1 MAVSSDGFFAYVTN
15 NRTNNVTAF
24 RISTEGA
31 LLLVP
36 STPSNPNPVLVD
48 GVPGT
53 LAISPDTKRL
63 YVANSGT
70 DAVTAYNIE
79 AAGALTLIPQTAD
92 NPNPVSVK
100 GADPAAMAITQNG
113 KFLYVANSGSNDVT
127 AFSIGGTG
135 LLSPIAP
142 SGAIANPVKTSV
154 TASKGM
160 VVSPNGSFLY
170 VANSGAHTVAVFQIG
185 VNGLLTLV
193 PPAGSTTNPIPTGT
207 GGTTPNS
214 LVISLNGRFL
224 YSANGGGTISAFT
237 IGGDGLFSLIPS
249 SAGNPVSAGTNANPV
264 ALTMSPDGRFLYVA
278 NVTNQGGRVS
288 AFTINLETGTLL
300 PLTAL
305 VGNPFLAGTTPSA
318 IATPGRP

>member
-1 MAVSSDGFFAYVTN
+1 MRQGEPSRRFPVLLSRMSLVLPLWQCPRMEFFAYVTN

-113 KFLYVANSGSNDVT
+113 KFLYVANSG
-127 AFSIGGTG
+127 
-135 LLSPIAP
+135 
-142 SGAIANPVKTSV
+142 
-154 TASKGM
+154 
-160 VVSPNGSFLY
+160 
-170 VANSGAHTVAVFQIG
+170 AHTVAAFQIG
-185 VNGLLTLV
+185 VNGLLTWCRLQD
-193 PPAGSTTNPIPTGT
+193 P
-207 GGTTPNS
+207 
-214 LVISLNGRFL
+214 L
-224 YSANGGGTISAFT
+224 
-237 IGGDGLFSLIPS
+237 
-249 SAGNPVSAGTNANPV
+249 PVR
-264 ALTMSPDGRFLYVA
+264 SPQAQAVR
-278 NVTNQGGRVS
+278 
-288 AFTINLETGTLL
+288 L
-300 PLTAL
+300 P
-305 VGNPFLAGTTPSA
+305 TPS
-318 IATPGRP
+318 

>member
-36 STPSNPNPVLVD
+36 STRSNPNPVLVD

-53 LAISPDTKRL
+53 LAISPDMKRL

-113 KFLYVANSGSNDVT
+113 KFLYVANSG
-127 AFSIGGTG
+127 
-135 LLSPIAP
+135 P
-142 SGAIANPVKTSV
+142 
-154 TASKGM
+154 
-160 VVSPNGSFLY
+160 
-170 VANSGAHTVAVFQIG
+170 
-185 VNGLLTLV
+185 
-193 PPAGSTTNPIPTGT
+193 
-207 GGTTPNS
+207 
-214 LVISLNGRFL
+214 
-224 YSANGGGTISAFT
+224 
-237 IGGDGLFSLIPS
+237 
-249 SAGNPVSAGTNANPV
+249 
-264 ALTMSPDGRFLYVA
+264 TMSRRFRSEAPGFSVRSLRPE
-278 NVTNQGGRVS
+278 QS
-288 AFTINLETGTLL
+288 PTL
-300 PLTAL
+300 
-305 VGNPFLAGTTPSA
+305 S
-318 IATPGRP
+318 RPV